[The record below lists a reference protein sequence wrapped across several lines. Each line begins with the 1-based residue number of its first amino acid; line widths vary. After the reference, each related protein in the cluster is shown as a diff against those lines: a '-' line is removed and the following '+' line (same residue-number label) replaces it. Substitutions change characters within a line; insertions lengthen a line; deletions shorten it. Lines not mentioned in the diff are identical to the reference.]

1 MVAIENFNISRRH
14 TQTYAD
20 NKDFLPGRPVFARGL
35 AAASLAQAKG
45 SNAFQA

>member
-1 MVAIENFNISRRH
+1 MTAIESINFSRRH

-20 NKDFLPGRPVFARGL
+20 NKDYLPGR
-35 AAASLAQAKG
+35 LAQANA